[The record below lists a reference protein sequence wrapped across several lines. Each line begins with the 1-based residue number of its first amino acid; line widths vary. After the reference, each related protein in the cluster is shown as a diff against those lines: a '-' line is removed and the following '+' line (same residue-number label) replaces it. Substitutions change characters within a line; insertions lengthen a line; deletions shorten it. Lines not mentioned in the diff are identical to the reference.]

1 MITIKNLY
9 KTYLS
14 AGGIEYPALRGLSLH
29 IGEGEMLAIMG
40 TSGAGKSTLLHII
53 AGIEG
58 YDSGEVLMDGKELR
72 FLKERELS
80 AYRNRDIGI
89 VLQDFALISDC
100 SVYEN
105 IILPLHFTNKH
116 YSRAQKRRM
125 AEEALAKVDMAAYID
140 KSVDELSGGQRQRV
154 AIARAILNHPRYIL
168 ADEPTGALDSAN
180 TALVVSIM
188 KQLHLAGTGVIIV
201 THDKDVA
208 AACPRHVVIEDGR
221 VVSDVCAAASKTFE

>member
-1 MITIKNLY
+1 MITIKNIY

-14 AGGIEYPALRGLSLH
+14 AGGVEYPALRGLSLD
-29 IGEGEMLAIMG
+29 IADGEMLAIIG
-40 TSGAGKSTLLHII
+40 TSGAGKSTLLHIL
-53 AGIEG
+53 AGIES
-58 YDSGEVLMDGKELR
+58 YDSGEVSIDGKELR
-72 FLKERELS
+72 SRKERELS

-105 IILPLHFTNKH
+105 TILPLHFTNRH
-116 YSRAQKRRM
+116 YRKAEKRRM
-125 AEEALAKVDMAAYID
+125 AEEALAQVDMVAYID
-140 KSVDELSGGQRQRV
+140 KSVNELSGGQKQRV
-154 AIARAILNHPRYIL
+154 AIARAIINHPRYIL

-188 KQLHLAGTGVIIV
+188 KQLHRAGTGVIIV

-208 AACPRHVVIEDGR
+208 AACPRHIVVEDGR
-221 VVSDVCAAASKTFE
+221 VVSDVRAVASGS